1 METIIAFMRLELHAA
16 YKRLLQL
23 PCQTSGIIL
32 KMHSIGNSPG
42 PRMQQHSQGSTRE
55 PAVSSGAQR
64 CIFG

>member
-42 PRMQQHSQGSTRE
+42 PRMQQHS
-55 PAVSSGAQR
+55 
-64 CIFG
+64 